1 MAVTIYLIVS
11 LILAFG
17 FFFIEE
23 SIENKIKEMLDKCLE
38 F

>member
-1 MAVTIYLIVS
+1 MTVIIYLIIS
-11 LILAFG
+11 SILAFG

-23 SIENKIKEMLDKCLE
+23 SIENKIKKMLDKCLD